1 MLLPLRKNTIL
12 QPMVI
17 TQHGNQCIK
26 LQFGDTIVA
35 FNPISKDSKQK
46 STRFGADVCLISINH
61 EDFNGSD
68 QMGFGEK
75 QPFVISGPGEYETK
89 GIFIKGFPS
98 VSHYD
103 GKERINTIYTLNL
116 DNMNICFLGALDSAT
131 MNSQTKESIDEVD
144 LLFVPIA
151 GDGVLSPADA
161 YKLAVQFEP
170 KLIIPIGH
178 DTSKDALKMFL
189 KEAGEDTK
197 PVEKLTIKKKDIE
210 GKEGEVVVLSSS

>member
-1 MLLPLRKNTIL
+1 MKVVEMMYEMLN
-12 QPMVI
+12 
-17 TQHGNQCIK
+17 
-26 LQFGDTIVA
+26 
-35 FNPISKDSKQK
+35 
-46 STRFGADVCLISINH
+46 
-61 EDFNGSD
+61 
-68 QMGFGEK
+68 EK
-75 QPFVISGPGEYETK
+75 I
-89 GIFIKGFPS
+89 
-98 VSHYD
+98 
-103 GKERINTIYTLNL
+103 
-116 DNMNICFLGALDSAT
+116 
-131 MNSQTKESIDEVD
+131 D